1 MTEHVLSTLDN
12 SRKYTLAVADAMP
25 ESGYNTRPSEEVWDF
40 MELLHH
46 IAYGIQWWEDN
57 YIQGKKTGW
66 DPPPVKATKK
76 EVMEY
81 LENAYSSLKKTM
93 MKAGKKKLM
102 WRIACK
108 CFEDPTEMK
117 GTNQAI
123 LRDLHKRNIFRKMIR
138 DIFPGF
144 FNSNQVILFQF

>member
-25 ESGYNTRPSEEVWDF
+25 DSGYNTRPSEEVWDF
-40 MELLHH
+40 RELLHH

-57 YIQGKKTGW
+57 YIHGKKTGW

-81 LENAYSSLKKTM
+81 LENAYASLKKTM
-93 MKAGKKKLM
+93 MKAGKDAEKINGFHATLDHITHH
-102 WRIACK
+102 R
-108 CFEDPTEMK
+108 
-117 GTNQAI
+117 GQAVTY
-123 LRDLHKRNIFRKMIR
+123 LRYRGIT
-138 DIFPGF
+138 PPAY
-144 FNSNQVILFQF
+144 VY